1 VFAQG
6 LALPSRLHLAMGIM
20 SYVSSPLWLL
30 LLIVS
35 IVDMMSFKTLPP
47 ASYIG
52 LQPSLPFYVSHSA
65 ELVILVVATLVLLYG
80 PKILAVVALLE
91 SPEATRAHGGT
102 GAVLTSAVWEAVFA
116 TLIAPVVM
124 LQHSWYVF
132 SILMGM
138 ATGWNPQT
146 RTDRALPI
154 SLTVRKFGAHTVIG
168 VAATALLWRTTPESF
183 NWFLPLLAGL
193 WLAIPLV
200 LVSSSPLLGEWIRR
214 EGLFL
219 VPSET
224 RGSRVLGRAHALAES
239 HQAQPGGAEL
249 VLEDARV
256 RDLHLALLADTPL
269 PPADPLK
276 LWSLRERVRR
286 GDTAAFSHDDWAL
299 FLSDPEG
306 LKALP

>member
-1 VFAQG
+1 
-6 LALPSRLHLAMGIM
+6 MGIM

-35 IVDMMSFKTLPP
+35 VADMLSFRALPP

-52 LQPSLPFYVSHSA
+52 LQPSLPFHVSHAA
-65 ELVILVVATLVLLYG
+65 ELMILVLATLVLLYG
-80 PKILAVVALLE
+80 PKLLAVVALLE

-102 GAVLTSAVWEAVFA
+102 SAVLMSAVWEAVFA
-116 TLIAPVVM
+116 TLIAPIVM

-146 RTDRALPI
+146 RTDRALPLM
-154 SLTVRKFGAHTVIG
+154 LTVRKFGVHTVIG
-168 VAATALLWRTTPESF
+168 LVVTVLLWRATPESF

-200 LVSSSPLLGEWIRR
+200 LVSSSPFLGEWIRKD
-214 EGLFL
+214 GLFL

-224 RGSRVLGRAHALAES
+224 RGSKVLGRAHALAKS
-239 HQAQPGGAEL
+239 HQPQPVRAEMIL
-249 VLEDARV
+249 NDARV
-256 RDLHLALLADTPL
+256 RDLHLALLAETPL
-269 PPADPLK
+269 PPVDPLK

-286 GDTAAFSHDDWAL
+286 GDTAAFSRDEWSL
-299 FLSDPEG
+299 LLSDPEG
-306 LKALP
+306 LKALSAP